1 MKKYLAFLTLA
12 VAMISFNFTTPEKS
26 DVAAVMSWNLTEFDF
41 GQIQVN
47 KPVTANFKFQNTG
60 SQPLVVISAQGSCGC
75 TVAEYTK
82 GEILPGEFG
91 KVTATYN
98 AAKVGAFAKT
108 VTVNAN
114 TGNGPITLRIKGEVV
129 N

>member
-12 VAMISFNFTTPEKS
+12 VAIASFNFTTIES
-26 DVAAVMSWNLTEFDF
+26 DRVGAVMSWSLTEYDF
-41 GQIQVN
+41 GQIEMN
-47 KPVTANFKFQNTG
+47 KPVTADFRFQNSGAT
-60 SQPLVVISAQGSCGC
+60 PLVIISAQGSCGC

-82 GEILPGEFG
+82 GEILPGEYG
-91 KVTATYN
+91 EVSATYN
-98 AAKVGAFAKT
+98 AAKVGAFNKT

-114 TGNGPITLRIKGEVV
+114 TGNGPMTLHIKGEVI

>member
-12 VAMISFNFTTPEKS
+12 IAIVSFNFTTIENS
-26 DVAAVMSWNLTEFDF
+26 NVGAVMSWNLTEYDF
-41 GQIQVN
+41 GQIELN
-47 KPVTANFKFQNTG
+47 RPVTADFKFQNSGTT
-60 SQPLVVISAQGSCGC
+60 PLVIVSAQGSCGC

-91 KVTATYN
+91 EVTATYN
-98 AAKVGAFAKT
+98 AAKVGVFNKA

-114 TGNGPITLRIKGEVV
+114 TANGPITLRVKGEVV

>member
-12 VAMISFNFTTPEKS
+12 IAVLSFNFSMIEKNP
-26 DVAAVMSWNLTEFDF
+26 VAAVMSWSTTEVDF
-41 GQIQVN
+41 GKIALS
-47 KPVTANFKFQNTG
+47 KPVTADFKFQNTG
-60 SQPLVVISAQGSCGC
+60 NTPLVIVSAQGSCGC

-82 GEILPGEFG
+82 GEILPGEYG
-91 KVTATYN
+91 EVTATYN
-98 AAKVGAFAKT
+98 AAKVGAFNKT

-114 TGNGPITLRIKGEVV
+114 TDNGPITLRIKGEVV